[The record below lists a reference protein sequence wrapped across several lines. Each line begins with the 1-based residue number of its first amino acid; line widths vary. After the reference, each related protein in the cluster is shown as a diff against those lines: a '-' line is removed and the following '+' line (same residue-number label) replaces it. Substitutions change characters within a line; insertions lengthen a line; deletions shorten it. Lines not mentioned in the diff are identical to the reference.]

1 MDRRSPHAY
10 GRSVTKFH
18 VKELETGTMHRGFE
32 HGRNAT
38 GPQKLTVLLAGV
50 GLALVLG
57 VTAVAAESTTPSF
70 ARARNYAAGHVAL
83 SMTASDLNGDG
94 RPDLA
99 AASPDANA
107 VSVLTRRSDGSFEAV
122 QNYRTGRSPFSVASS
137 DLNVDGALDLA
148 TANLSADTVSVLV
161 NKGDGSFEP
170 KRDYATGDEPWVVAV
185 GDLNGDGKQ
194 DLATANHASRGTV
207 SVLVNRGDGSFQPK
221 RDYVT
226 GSEPREVTIGDL
238 NGDGKPDLA
247 TANHDASSV
256 SVLMNNGDGTFRMRR
271 DLATGYGPVSVAI
284 GDVNGDGTADLVVTS
299 VVIAHADTVTV
310 SVFSNRGDGSFRSRI
325 NYRAGRYPNSPEYY
339 PDAVALGD
347 LNGDGNPDLAIVN
360 SEEDFVW
367 VLANRGGRKLQTEAQ
382 LPHRT
387 YAVCSGD
394 PRSGQRRKARFV
406 DRKRGYRICA
416 HQHTRPLH
424 RARRPW
430 DEAAYCEAYA
440 RTRQL
445 CRRDDPPRLLESREG
460 PSELSESQ
468 VRRGAPARR
477 EGQPGGEPRAQALE
491 GTLRGFDSRR
501 LHFLPP
507 KAEESVHVATGD
519 MDQSHAEAPPD

>member
-367 VLANRGGRKLQTEAQ
+367 VLANRGDGSFRPKLNYRTAHTPSAVEIHDLDSDGKLDLSTANGVTVSVLINTPGLCTVQDVRGMKLPTARRTLARANCAVGMIHRVYSRVEKGRVSSQNPKFGAVLRRGGRVNLGVSRGRK
-382 LPHRT
+382 R
-387 YAVCSGD
+387 
-394 PRSGQRRKARFV
+394 
-406 DRKRGYRICA
+406 
-416 HQHTRPLH
+416 
-424 RARRPW
+424 
-430 DEAAYCEAYA
+430 
-440 RTRQL
+440 
-445 CRRDDPPRLLESREG
+445 
-460 PSELSESQ
+460 
-468 VRRGAPARR
+468 
-477 EGQPGGEPRAQALE
+477 
-491 GTLRGFDSRR
+491 
-501 LHFLPP
+501 
-507 KAEESVHVATGD
+507 
-519 MDQSHAEAPPD
+519 